1 MGDELRELREGGAE
15 IGDQRL
21 RYVEGGNG
29 PLMVLLHG
37 FPEFWYGWR
46 QQVRP
51 LAAAAGFRVVV
62 PDTVRLQR
70 VVDAGWCGR
79 LLQGPAVCRY

>member
-1 MGDELRELREGGAE
+1 M
-15 IGDQRL
+15 GDQRL

-51 LAAAAGFRVVV
+51 LAAAAGFRVVCLTPSGYNGSSM
-62 PDTVRLQR
+62 PDDVAAYSKDRLRVGTEASGQR
-70 VVDAGWCGR
+70 
-79 LLQGPAVCRY
+79 